1 MAPDWWKLSA
11 SAALVAVTLVL
22 LWWRRYATKF
32 SRAGVPSLPPLPV
45 VGNMLDVVLSRKAM
59 PEVVVDMYRH
69 FQKHPYAGFYTFA
82 KSLVLVRDPDLIR
95 SITVK
100 DFDHF
105 TDHVDF
111 LNTDKGHP
119 VQQRMLIFMKGKEWH
134 DMRATLSPAFT
145 SKKMRNMFLL
155 IAEIGQQVVE
165 YITKECAKVE
175 VSSGGNR
182 VLTLEMKDLFTR
194 VTNDVIA
201 TTAFG
206 VKVDSLAE
214 PNNTFYTT
222 GRELTTIKSGTV
234 IGYMLVPR
242 LMQLIG
248 AQFINMKAVEFFR
261 TMLTETIKTREEQ
274 GIVRH
279 DMIHL
284 MMQARRGELAP
295 EEGEANGTTDGKR
308 RHLTDDDITA
318 QALIFFIAG
327 FDTVSTLLTF
337 CSYLLATNEDVQQ
350 RLQREVDD
358 LMQKSGGQPSYE
370 QVLGCQ
376 YLDMVLSETLRMYTP
391 LASLDRT
398 CVRSY
403 RLPATESCPGLELR
417 PGDGVWMPVLGIHY
431 DPDYFPDP
439 ERFDPERFSPERKHL
454 IKPFTYFPFG
464 SGPRICIAQRFA
476 LMESKVVLVHLL
488 SRFSLQAVA
497 KTPVPLRLQP
507 DSATLTVRGGAWL
520 GIRSRV

>member
-1 MAPDWWKLSA
+1 MACDWWTLFA
-11 SAALVAVTLVL
+11 SLVLVAGTLTFFR
-22 LWWRRYATKF
+22 WRQYSRRFA
-32 SRAGVPSLPPLPV
+32 RAGVPYTPPLPV
-45 VGNMLDVVLSRKAM
+45 VGNTLDVVLNRKAM
-59 PEVVVDMYRH
+59 ADIVVDAYRR
-69 FQKHPYAGFYTFA
+69 FEPHPYAGFYTFA
-82 KSLVLVRDPDLIR
+82 KSLVLLRDPDLIR
-95 SITVK
+95 SVTVK

-111 LNTDKGHP
+111 MNTDEDTP
-119 VQQRMLIFMKGKEWH
+119 VLLRMLFLMKGKEWH
-134 DMRATLSPAFT
+134 EMRTTLSPAFT

-165 YITKECAKVE
+165 YITKECDKVK
-175 VSSGGNR
+175 VSSGEKQ

-214 PNNTFYTT
+214 PNNTFYTM
-222 GRELTTIKSGTV
+222 GRELTTIKPAV
-234 IGYMLVPR
+234 VMGYTLAPKLMR
-242 LMQLIG
+242 LLG
-248 AQFINMKAVEFFR
+248 AKFIDAKIVDFFR

-295 EEGEANGTTDGKR
+295 EEAEGSGATDGKR

-318 QALIFFIAG
+318 QAIIFFFGG

-337 CSYLLATNEDVQQ
+337 CSYLLATHEDVQQ
-350 RLQREVDD
+350 RLQREVDE

-376 YLDMVLSETLRMYTP
+376 YLDMVLSETLRLYTP
-391 LASLDRT
+391 IPALDRT
-398 CVRSY
+398 CVRPY
-403 RLPATESCPGLELR
+403 RLPAAGSCPGLQLR
-417 PGDGVWMPVLGIHY
+417 PGDGVWILVRGIHH
-431 DPDYFPDP
+431 DPKYFPDP
-439 ERFDPERFSPERKHL
+439 ESFDPERFSPERKHL

-507 DSATLTVRGGAWL
+507 DSATLTVKGGAWL